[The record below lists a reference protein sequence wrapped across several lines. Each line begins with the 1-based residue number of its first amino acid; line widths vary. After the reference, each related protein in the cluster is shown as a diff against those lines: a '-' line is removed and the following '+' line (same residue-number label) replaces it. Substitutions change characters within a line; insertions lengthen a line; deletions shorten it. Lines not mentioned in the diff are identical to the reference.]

1 MRNRCTNSRP
11 QKSGFQNP
19 STIPISFSLPTHRP
33 PIEHH
38 PVRFFPSLQIHL
50 RCSLLRD
57 PSDQSPSITTDV
69 DPICFPMNT
78 TWRHT
83 MASAAN
89 EKATS
94 GEPLF

>member
-57 PSDQSPSITTDV
+57 PSDQIQGATYQQQMKNFDPFSPANKSH
-69 DPICFPMNT
+69 P
-78 TWRHT
+78 
-83 MASAAN
+83 SAI
-89 EKATS
+89 
-94 GEPLF
+94 L